1 MIVLVF
7 FIAIK
12 GCTEDDIDVDVDGI
26 SVQVPITY
34 LGANKNEIDIQV
46 SRHISES
53 MRIGR

>member
-1 MIVLVF
+1 MYISNPKNNSANY

-12 GCTEDDIDVDVDGI
+12 GCTEEDIDVDVDGI

-46 SRHISES
+46 SRHIP
-53 MRIGR
+53 